1 MSEIVQLD
9 IHAAMQ
15 QPAWR
20 EYWSAEK
27 KPSANGAFIY
37 VPPNTV
43 MDKPLRLPAITAD
56 TLSHLIV
63 IGESAQV
70 TLIDEYQNDSTRVE
84 TQIIVQAQ
92 ANLTYYKIQNQSQ
105 TSQHQATTRIQQQR
119 DSIFSHYAIS
129 LGAQFAQDYLQL
141 HLSES
146 GACSHLYGLYL
157 PFSDQ
162 RIEHHL
168 QLEHEVAHTFSQQ
181 NYKGILGDKGQAVF
195 SGKVNVHPQ
204 AQKTSASQSNQNL
217 LLSDNAKIDTKPE
230 LEIYAD
236 DVKCSHGATV
246 GQIDPEALFYLR
258 SRGIDR
264 REAHLILVKAFAEEI
279 LDAINHPEIND
290 ELHKKI
296 ISKINNNFVFGT
308 NNSPPLKKGGEL
320 FVPAS

>member
-9 IHAAMQ
+9 IHSAMQ

-20 EYWSAEK
+20 AYWPAEK
-27 KPSANGAFIY
+27 SPSANGAFIY

-43 MDKPLRLPAITAD
+43 VDKVLRLPTITAD
-56 TLSHLIV
+56 SLSHLIV

-70 TLIDEYQNDSTRVE
+70 TFIDEYQADTTCVE
-84 TQIIVQAQ
+84 TQIIVQPQ
-92 ANLTYYKIQNQSQ
+92 ANVSYYKIQNQFQ
-105 TSQHQATTRIQQQR
+105 DSQHQATTRIHQQR
-119 DSIFSHYAIS
+119 DSVFYHYAIS

-141 HLSES
+141 QLSET

-157 PFSDQ
+157 PFANQ

-168 QLEHEVAHTFSQQ
+168 QLEHEVPHTFSQQ
-181 NYKGILGDKGQAVF
+181 HYKGILADKGHAVF
-195 SGKVNVHPQ
+195 NGKVNVHAQ
-204 AQKTSASQSNQNL
+204 AQKTSAYQTNQNL

-246 GQIDPEALFYLR
+246 GQIDQEALFYLR
-258 SRGIDR
+258 SRGVEK

-279 LDAINHPEIND
+279 LAHIKHPEIND
-290 ELHKKI
+290 DLHKKI
-296 ISKINNNFVFGT
+296 ISKINNNDDFF
-308 NNSPPLKKGGEL
+308 
-320 FVPAS
+320 

>member
-1 MSEIVQLD
+1 MSDIVQLD
-9 IHAAMQ
+9 IHSAMQ

-20 EYWSAEK
+20 EYWPAEK
-27 KPSANGAFIY
+27 SPFENGAFIY

-43 MDKPLRLPAITAD
+43 VDKPLRLPTITKD
-56 TLSHLIV
+56 SLSHLII

-70 TLIDEYQNDSTRVE
+70 NLVEEYQTNTTQVE
-84 TQIIVQAQ
+84 THIIVQAQ
-92 ANLTYYKIQNQSQ
+92 AKVSYYKIQNQPQ
-105 TSQHQATTRIQQQR
+105 DSQHQATTRIQQER
-119 DSIFSHYAIS
+119 DSVFSHYAIS

-157 PFSDQ
+157 PFADQ

-168 QLEHEVAHTFSQQ
+168 QLEHKVPHTFSQQ
-181 NYKGILGDKGQAVF
+181 NYKGILGDKGHAIF

-204 AQKTSASQSNQNL
+204 AQKTSAYQTNQNL

-264 REAHLILVKAFAEEI
+264 REAHLMLVRAFAEEI
-279 LDAINHPEIND
+279 LDAINHPEINN

-308 NNSPPLKKGGEL
+308 NNSPP
-320 FVPAS
+320 